1 MTFLQGAAA
10 AFVVICLVAGCGAN
24 RPRARGWRERSLPRA
39 LGLLLIHS
47 TVTALVPRLQ
57 AVSSA
62 LLLGALYVLMLGRL
76 RLLLSVRRSQATFAR
91 LSLHLCWAGLSILLV
106 GTGVVLADSRVDQ
119 IAVAA
124 TSLLALAEVGT
135 SERIGRFTTSHLS
148 ALLAVWVAGLVS
160 LSMATGTAWKSCDT
174 VTGKC
179 TLLDGLLSAGLP
191 SENLLAIVCA
201 LGCLVSID
209 AGLKRGRLRDRS
221 NWLLP
226 ATFAVVVLLS
236 GSRTPPIGLVVGV
249 GVGLLIQFGAKR
261 NTARGRLMGLGCV
274 VVIAASGLLVVTRS
288 TGSEFSFRGRL
299 WSAAVNSVDLSAVF
313 GQGEVGWL
321 KAQAAGIIPDHY
333 PHSEYLLVLYFGGAL
348 GLVVLVGLHYLVL
361 TKTIRDPSASWARI
375 ALTPTV
381 MVMGVTEVFWDPT
394 GLDAGLFTLLAYLV
408 ASVPVSIQRPA
419 QLVEASLQTR
429 MSVG

>member
-1 MTFLQGAAA
+1 MTSAQGAAA
-10 AFVVICLVAGCGAN
+10 AVVVIGLVAGC
-24 RPRARGWRERSLPRA
+24 RASRAVAGGRRERSLPLA

-47 TVTALVPRLQ
+47 TVTALAPQLQ
-57 AVSSA
+57 AASSA

-76 RLLLSVRRSQATFAR
+76 RVLLAVGRSRTTFAR
-91 LSLHLCWAGLSILLV
+91 LGLHLCWAGLSVLLV

-124 TSLLALAEVGT
+124 TSLLALAEAGT
-135 SERIGRFTTSHLS
+135 SDRVGRFTTSHLS
-148 ALLAVWVAGLVS
+148 ILLAVWVAGLVS
-160 LSMATGTAWKSCDT
+160 LSMAVGTAWNPCDA

-179 TLLDGLLSAGLP
+179 TFLDGLLSAGLP
-191 SENLLAIVCA
+191 SENLLAIVGA

-209 AGLKRGRLRDRS
+209 AGLRRGRLRDGG

-226 ATFAVVVLLS
+226 VAFAIVVLLS
-236 GSRTPPIGLVVGV
+236 GSRTPPIGLVVGTV
-249 GVGLLIQFGAKR
+249 VGLLIQFGAKR
-261 NTARGRLMGLGCV
+261 NPAKGRLLGLGCV
-274 VVIAASGLLVVTRS
+274 VAIAASGLLVVARS
-288 TGSEFSFRGRL
+288 TGDEFSFRGRL

-321 KAQAAGIIPDHY
+321 KAQEAGLIPGHY

-348 GLVVLVGLHYLVL
+348 GLVFLVGLHFLVL
-361 TKTIRDPSASWARI
+361 AKTIGDPSASWARL

-381 MVMGVTEVFWDPT
+381 MVIGITEVFWDPT

-408 ASVPVSIQRPA
+408 ASVPLSIQRPS
-419 QLVEASLQTR
+419 QPLEASLQRR